1 MGKKK
6 RMGKKKTTAADLR
19 SRHSTVRSDAKR
31 RSGQSSDGLDA
42 LRRISRSEPIYDEN
56 TDIPPFTKGWI
67 VFEESD
73 ASDHNVPMGKLID
86 MLKYT
91 ISGEYG
97 GLVEWI
103 DQKREDDNLA
113 SPIYKVEGKER
124 IPTNPNHVV
133 RAIYK
138 HPHTIPGWKPR
149 IWVAPGASI
158 SLIKLKIEQGYK
170 IWCALES
177 DNKKIFDISASEP
190 EPEPDLSHIEVLQN
204 PRVTQFKS
212 PLITKS
218 VLSREDI
225 KKIPIYNNILP
236 FGSRKK
242 KKKSNKKINKKKRKK
257 TNNKNK
263 KKNKNKMK

>member
-1 MGKKK
+1 MAKKK
-6 RMGKKKTTAADLR
+6 RSKAQKDAIHAARTAYTVAR
-19 SRHSTVRSDAKR
+19 SR

-73 ASDHNVPMGKLID
+73 ASDHNDPMGKLKD
-86 MLKYT
+86 MLNYT

-158 SLIKLKIEQGYK
+158 PLIKLKIKQGYK

-190 EPEPDLSHIEVLQN
+190 EPEPEPDFSHISVLQN

-212 PLITKS
+212 PLIPKS

-236 FGSRKK
+236 FGSKKK

-263 KKNKNKMK
+263 KKNKK